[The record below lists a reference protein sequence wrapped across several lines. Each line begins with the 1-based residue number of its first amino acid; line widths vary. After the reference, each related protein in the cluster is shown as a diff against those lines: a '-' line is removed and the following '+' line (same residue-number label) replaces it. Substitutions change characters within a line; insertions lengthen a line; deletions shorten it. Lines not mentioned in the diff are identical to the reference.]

1 MKRIEVRVSEV
12 LEHLRDSGQFRAAL
26 NAIVAERTGG
36 QDDVEVTVIPDLAP
50 AGELS
55 DDDLAKVAG
64 GAAMS
69 PVTAAPKVV
78 AIDKDKLQKIPAGK
92 LPPGGLPAGFADTT
106 W

>member
-1 MKRIEVRVSEV
+1 MKRIEVRVSEI
-12 LEHLRDSGQFRAAL
+12 LEHLRDSGQFREAL
-26 NAIVAERTGG
+26 NAIVAQRTGG
-36 QDDVEVTVIPDLAP
+36 QDDVEVTVVPDLAP

-55 DDDLAKVAG
+55 DADLAKVAG
-64 GAAMS
+64 GASA
-69 PVTAAPKVV
+69 VVAGPKVV

>member
-1 MKRIEVRVSEV
+1 MKQIEVRVSEI

-26 NAIVAERTGG
+26 NDIVAQRTGG

-50 AGELS
+50 SSELS

-64 GAAMS
+64 GGAAGAV
-69 PVTAAPKVV
+69 PAAPKVV
-78 AIDKDKLQKIPAGK
+78 AINKDNLRAVPGTVPE
-92 LPPGGLPAGFADTT
+92 LPRGRADTT

>member
-1 MKRIEVRVSEV
+1 MKRIEVRVSEI

-26 NAIVAERTGG
+26 NAIVAQRTGG
-36 QDDVEVTVIPDLAP
+36 QEDVEVTVVPDLAP

-64 GAAMS
+64 GAGTPMAVATS
-69 PVTAAPKVV
+69 PQVV
-78 AIDKDKLQKIPAGK
+78 AIDREKLQKVTPK
-92 LPPGGLPAGFADTT
+92 LPPGGLPQGFADTT